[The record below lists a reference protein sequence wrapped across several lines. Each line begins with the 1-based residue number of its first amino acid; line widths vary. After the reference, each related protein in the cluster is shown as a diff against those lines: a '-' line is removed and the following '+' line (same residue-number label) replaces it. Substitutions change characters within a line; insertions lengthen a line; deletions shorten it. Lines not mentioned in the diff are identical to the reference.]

1 MATQTLLQYLEAG
14 AGVAAMHRRQ
24 VETFLAAEAIT
35 EMDLVA
41 VDLSKSDDSD
51 KALYIVQADSGTA
64 TAKLAV
70 GFALNSAAAGEKVDV
85 CVAGICQANVDGATA
100 QGDFLC
106 IGSTAGQAG
115 VFAESIAAPIIA
127 IASEADT
134 SNEATVFVI
143 KQF

>member
-1 MATQTLLQYLEAG
+1 MK
-14 AGVAAMHRRQ
+14 RQ
-24 VETFLAAEAIT
+24 R
-35 EMDLVA
+35 
-41 VDLSKSDDSD
+41 
-51 KALYIVQADSGTA
+51 TA

-127 IASEADT
+127 I
-134 SNEATVFVI
+134 TVSSILFKFI
-143 KQF
+143 IHHFL